1 MTRSIPALTARTQFG
16 QILDRVTN
24 DKERFVITKKGEP
37 KAIILSVEDFLKA
50 TGEQATSLHPS
61 QETTGNALLRL
72 ADLGKRLQIKGP
84 TDLSSKIDDYLYGE
98 DQ

>member
-16 QILDRVTN
+16 QILDRVTT

-37 KAIILSVEDFLKA
+37 KAIIVSVEDFLKA
-50 TGEQATSLHPS
+50 TGEKAISLTPT

-72 ADLGKRLQIKGP
+72 ANLGKRLQLKGP
-84 TDLSSKIDDYLYGE
+84 ADLSSKIDEYLYGE

>member
-50 TGEQATSLHPS
+50 TGEKPASLTPT
-61 QETTGNALLRL
+61 QETTGSALLRL
-72 ADLGKRLQIKGP
+72 ATLGEKLNIHGP
-84 TDLSSKIDDYLYGE
+84 TDLSSRIDDILYGK
-98 DQ
+98 DI